1 LSIFFAFSL
10 RILLISSCVNFK
22 PYSFAFSGMFFT
34 QLTQASSPITLTLSA
49 TKVGRF
55 LLLAHREPS
64 KQWVCHH
71 PVNTPFPLGERR
83 LCWHPHGGCVL
94 FSPLSPSQTLQLPT
108 IIILSYFLIS
118 FLGDSSPRLKSGAFS
133 PRFCKKV
140 GPVCSKHYPI
150 FKRRA

>member
-1 LSIFFAFSL
+1 MYSIHNCGESPMLDIQIREYQCPLYSL
-10 RILLISSCVNFK
+10 ATYPDRGENRSISK
-22 PYSFAFSGMFFT
+22 
-34 QLTQASSPITLTLSA
+34 ILTLSA

-133 PRFCKKV
+133 PRFCKRF
-140 GPVCSKHYPI
+140 GSL
-150 FKRRA
+150 FKGG

>member
-1 LSIFFAFSL
+1 MFLCGHQKRQKS
-10 RILLISSCVNFK
+10 RPTCE
-22 PYSFAFSGMFFT
+22 FSGFRISFFV
-34 QLTQASSPITLTLSA
+34 LPARKVSPLYFITVSKYWDRLPVFFLTLSA

-71 PVNTPFPLGERR
+71 PVNTPFPLGELR

-108 IIILSYFLIS
+108 TIYIPYFQIS
-118 FLGDSSPRLKSGAFS
+118 FLAIHP
-133 PRFCKKV
+133 
-140 GPVCSKHYPI
+140 HN
-150 FKRRA
+150 